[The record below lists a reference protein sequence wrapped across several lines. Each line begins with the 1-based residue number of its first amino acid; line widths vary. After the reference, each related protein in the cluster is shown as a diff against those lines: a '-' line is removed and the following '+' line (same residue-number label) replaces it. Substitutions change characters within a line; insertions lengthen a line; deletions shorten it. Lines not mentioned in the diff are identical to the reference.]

1 MFSVKHETQAG
12 WWVSEH
18 VVDRF
23 IERVGSFGRTRLE
36 IATWLRANAHLS
48 VPIVGEKLK
57 DGKRCYR
64 LEHPWGKPDA
74 VLVVGIDPDGTRAVV
89 TCGWWEEGDDEV
101 DTVSPAEE
109 EKNKYVVPTPPPLLF
124 PSGQLPLFFV
134 RKGLTLDLEQM
145 MGWELDLWAKYLK
158 KMSVVNSGR
167 PGPWCD
173 AQKAISKERTLRQ
186 DAGIA
191 HTIDRD
197 IYLQRISAAMKQGKK
212 IGRESLTKAGK

>member
-1 MFSVKHETQAG
+1 MFSVKYETKTG

-36 IATWLRANAHLS
+36 IATWLRDNAHLS

-89 TCGWWEEGDDEV
+89 TCGWWEEGDAEA

-109 EKNKYVVPTPPPLLF
+109 EKNKYVVPAPPPLLF
-124 PSGQLPLFFV
+124 PSGQLSLFFV
-134 RKGLTLDLEQM
+134 RKGLTLDLERLM
-145 MGWELDLWAKYLK
+145 MWELDLWAKYLK
-158 KMSVVNSGR
+158 KMDFANHGQ
-167 PGPWCD
+167 PGPWRD
-173 AQKAISKERTLRQ
+173 VQKAISKERSLRQ
-186 DAGIA
+186 DTGIV

-197 IYLQRISAAMKQGKK
+197 IYLQRISAAMKQGRKMA
-212 IGRESLTKAGK
+212 RESSGNGK